1 MRKSI
6 ITACC
11 LLSTIILSPHV
22 NASINSD
29 LIEAMKDAATPNK
42 SVSREEWIAGI
53 DALGESLVKADA
65 LISSD
70 GGNKKIYFDGIKNNL
85 TNGKEHK
92 FIEDRLCELL
102 EKDNIECDRQS
113 SDEPFPANFNGL
125 ILKGSIDNSSVM
137 IGNEK
142 ALAYS
147 MQLEIVQN
155 QKTVWKD
162 SVMLVPGNSQY
173 EEEPVVS
180 QTIVTGAIMKP
191 HFRPLRP
198 CVGSSRP
205 ILIINNNGVRV
216 IPTGRHRMH
225 PYSPRSPTV
234 IVMPR
239 PQVSHPAPPPRPT
252 PRPRM
257 R

>member
-11 LLSTIILSPHV
+11 LLSAIILSPHI

-70 GGNKKIYFDGIKNNL
+70 GGNKKIYFDGIKTNL

-198 CVGSSRP
+198 CIGSSRP

-225 PYSPRSPTV
+225 PYSP
-234 IVMPR
+234 
-239 PQVSHPAPPPRPT
+239 PAPPPRPA